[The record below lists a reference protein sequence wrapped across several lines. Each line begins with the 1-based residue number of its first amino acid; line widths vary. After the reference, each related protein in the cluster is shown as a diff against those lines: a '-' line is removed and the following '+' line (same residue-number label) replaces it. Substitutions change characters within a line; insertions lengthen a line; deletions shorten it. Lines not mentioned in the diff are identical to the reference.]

1 MIQRSSALTAG
12 AMTRA
17 GQRSLREH
25 NLSLVFSHVR
35 EAALDDPPSRADI
48 ADTTG
53 LTKATVSSL
62 VGTLIDAGLVV
73 EGDPI
78 SSQRAGRPAIPLR
91 LAESTV
97 AALGLEVN
105 VDFLGLRAIDISGR
119 VLTESIAREN
129 LRGSEPEAVLG
140 SLVHRVAHEVKALDR
155 AGVRLVGAS
164 LALPGIAD
172 HPAGPLRLA
181 PNLGW
186 RDVDVRAVLASALKG
201 LDHSAASARTL
212 LHTLLVE
219 NLTTDNEANLA
230 ARVEIDAHKGSSFI
244 YVSGEVG
251 IGAAIVVDGR
261 VFSGLHGWAGEIG
274 HVAVDPAGPLC
285 ACGSA
290 GCLEMYAGKRSL
302 MEAAGL
308 GDRSDVADLVSALTR
323 GNKRAVGAVEAAADA
338 LGVALA
344 NCMNLV
350 DVNCVV
356 LGGDFAPLC
365 DALAPGLMKQL
376 SSRVLASRW
385 VGSELSVRA
394 STAGSYPAITGGA
407 MAALD
412 PIMANPASLV
422 WG

>member
-1 MIQRSSALTAG
+1 MIQRSPGLSSS

-35 EAALDDPPSRADI
+35 DYDAPPSRADI
-48 ADTTG
+48 AESTG

-62 VGTLIDAGLVV
+62 VTTLIDAGLVV
-73 EGDPI
+73 EGDTV
-78 SSQRAGRPAIPLR
+78 SSHRAGRPAIPLYV
-91 LAESTV
+91 AQSSV

-105 VDFLGLRAIDISGR
+105 VDFFGVRAIDISGR
-119 VLTESIAREN
+119 VLTESITREN
-129 LRGSEPEAVLG
+129 LRGSSPEDVLG
-140 SLVHRVAHEVKALDR
+140 QLVRLVVDKVTRLERD
-155 AGVRLVGAS
+155 GVRLVGAS

-172 HPAGPLRLA
+172 HPAWPLRLA

-186 RDVDVRAVLASALKG
+186 RDVDVREVLADQVAS
-201 LDHSAASARTL
+201 LDATIIPESRRL
-212 LHTLLVE
+212 LSELLVE
-219 NLTTDNEANLA
+219 RLTTDNEANLA
-230 ARVEIDAHKGSSFI
+230 ARVEIDAHKDSSFI

-251 IGAAIVVDGR
+251 IGAAIVVKGQ

-274 HVAVDPAGPLC
+274 HVAVNPTGPLC

-290 GCLEMYAGKRSL
+290 GCLEIYAGKRSL
-302 MEAAGL
+302 MAAAGL
-308 GDRSDVADLVSALTR
+308 GDRSDGADLVSALAR
-323 GNKRAVGAVEAAADA
+323 DDAQAVEAIRIAADA
-338 LGVALA
+338 LGIALA

-350 DVNCVV
+350 DVNHVV

-365 DALAPGLMKQL
+365 EALTPGLMAQL
-376 SSRVLASRW
+376 SARVLASRW

-412 PIMANPASLV
+412 PVMANPASLV